1 LRTGGPFLVHL
12 FFSKEN
18 TRVIE
23 YGNRIR
29 PVYGRIRYKYGV
41 ITTVYGR
48 IRAVYIPYFYRNPG
62 RWFTAVLIPYRI
74 RRVYGSNT
82 ALYTVRIWPYTVVKV
97 PYSYRIRSYR
107 HRIQCHVLSYSQAL
121 LVNKRRSKFH
131 PLLPWIEQY
140 YLYFN
145 IILTIEID
153 PCINLNKKKR

>member
-1 LRTGGPFLVHL
+1 MKQSSNPA
-12 FFSKEN
+12 
-18 TRVIE
+18 RVIG

-41 ITTVYGR
+41 ITT
-48 IRAVYIPYFYRNPG
+48 VYIPYFYRNPG

-74 RRVYGSNT
+74 RRIYGSNT

-107 HRIQCHVLSYSQAL
+107 HRIRCHVLPYSQAF
-121 LVNKRRSKFH
+121 LVNKRRSKFR

-140 YLYFN
+140 NLYFN

-153 PCINLNKKKR
+153 PCNNLNKKKKIIYILI